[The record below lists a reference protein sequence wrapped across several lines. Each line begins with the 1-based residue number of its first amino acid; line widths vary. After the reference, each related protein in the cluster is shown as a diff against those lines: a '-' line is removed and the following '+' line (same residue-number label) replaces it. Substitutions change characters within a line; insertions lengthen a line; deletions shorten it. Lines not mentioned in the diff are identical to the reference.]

1 MFFSCLKGIV
11 FVTANG
17 SPNYYLKKVLE
28 RILFDESAEPKALS
42 LSLLEHITNSFSD
55 DKEIGCGGF
64 ATVYKKMLDNGTVAV
79 KKLCNMVDMDE
90 KKFSE
95 EIRWEMVD
103 YQGKLVLA
111 DVRQKLLCFEYLPK
125 GSLDKHITASR
136 STMEWLAGLRCHANI
151 NGICD
156 GLYYLHQNHIVHLD
170 LKPVNILLDDN
181 MLPKIADFGL
191 SRCFDEKQSQAI
203 TSKLIGTIGYLAPE
217 FYTRRQITL
226 KLDIYSLGMIIIE
239 ILTGDRGYADIDN
252 ALERWRS
259 RLEKSLGDKQLVQ
272 VRVYT
277 EIAIECANL
286 NPAKRLHIQHIIDRL
301 GATRNADEFA
311 TETGASSSSSQR
323 YGHSAA
329 VAPGP
334 TIAPE
339 NTMAN
344 ELKKLT
350 EELYDMTNQNQ
361 HVSLMSGDNSNVQQ
375 ETDIEETSSNVE
387 ESLIIGRTEE
397 RDNIVATLSGSISL
411 EFTVLPIYGFG
422 GIGKTTLAQLVFNDA
437 QFAGYSKVWVYVS
450 QNLVLNKI
458 GNSIISQLSEESH
471 VAERQMIHIK
481 LRELLAGKKI
491 LIVLDDVWEKN
502 PDTLKS
508 LMAMLRVG
516 AGSMVTVIVT
526 TRDEAIA
533 REICHTVKLT
543 KKQLKHIGREIA
555 TKCGGVALAAQSLG
569 YTLKGKTFDEWESV
583 RDNYIWNASI
593 LEESSSRDHEVLAP
607 LLISYT
613 HMPEWLKLCFTYC
626 AVFAKGHNIVKYDL
640 IHQWI
645 ALGFNEWSRI
655 FDSMQLCEKYVT
667 QLLGMSF
674 LQYAK
679 PPMNDRRRD
688 KDVTVFTMHDLV
700 HDLARAILDDQVNDN
715 GSVVGNRCLYAFLTD
730 CSKPL
735 QLSMTS
741 PANIKVL
748 HFLDCGKL
756 ELRGNAFSLG
766 TRLCVLDLSEC
777 LVRKFPESVGQLK
790 QLRFLCA
797 PRIRDQ
803 MIPNCITKLSE
814 LNYLNLRGSH
824 NLSALPESIG
834 DMKGLMHLDLS
845 GCHGIRKL
853 PKSFAELKQLVHLDL
868 SRCYMSISE
877 AFGGL
882 TELQYLDLS
891 VQFIIVANRRG
902 LTEVIGNLTK
912 LRYLNLS
919 GCMHAMAQSK
929 DQIDSLL
936 GSVST
941 LSNLEHLN
949 LSENRGLSSIPE
961 SFGNLRKL
969 HTLDLVGCS
978 NIEKLP
984 DSMFQIVNLKLLN
997 VDNFVKSGLSWL
1009 NVALL
1014 PHFVV
1019 HPSSDKSSSN
1029 ITLLQPTNPDMLT
1042 IDRLENVKSAEEAE
1056 SIELIKKQKIKML
1069 AFQWTVAAVRFVDDQ
1084 EVLEKLV
1091 PPSSAQILSI
1101 TGYRSVSIPDW
1112 FMDIGY
1118 YLPNLCKIN
1127 LCDFPKCK
1135 SLPPLCQLPNLLEM
1149 GLYGME
1155 SLEEFNTAYTRGEG
1169 GANELMFPKLEAL
1182 TVERCEKLRIQP
1194 CLPRDISV
1202 LMIIDC
1208 DNVLLSL
1215 GESLSHSAAS
1225 SRPITDLTVCSSK
1238 VPLQQGAPRKLTIG
1252 RCSDL
1257 TTSTEIIQHLSSLE
1271 SLPLD
1276 QAKLRKL
1283 SLSTGRS
1290 MTSLPQW
1297 LGDLTSLKNFGII
1310 YCEGIR
1316 TLPDS
1321 MIQLTK
1327 LEHLTISGCPMLLKW
1342 CKSEENMIKLAHI
1355 GLKKPICGLLSIYVL
1370 SYMHFPCSTGG
1381 AGL

>member
-1 MFFSCLKGIV
+1 MKFF
-11 FVTANG
+11 
-17 SPNYYLKKVLE
+17 
-28 RILFDESAEPKALS
+28 
-42 LSLLEHITNSFSD
+42 LL
-55 DKEIGCGGF
+55 
-64 ATVYKKMLDNGTVAV
+64 
-79 KKLCNMVDMDE
+79 
-90 KKFSE
+90 
-95 EIRWEMVD
+95 
-103 YQGKLVLA
+103 Q
-111 DVRQKLLCFEYLPK
+111 
-125 GSLDKHITASR
+125 
-136 STMEWLAGLRCHANI
+136 
-151 NGICD
+151 
-156 GLYYLHQNHIVHLD
+156 
-170 LKPVNILLDDN
+170 
-181 MLPKIADFGL
+181 
-191 SRCFDEKQSQAI
+191 
-203 TSKLIGTIGYLAPE
+203 
-217 FYTRRQITL
+217 
-226 KLDIYSLGMIIIE
+226 
-239 ILTGDRGYADIDN
+239 
-252 ALERWRS
+252 
-259 RLEKSLGDKQLVQ
+259 
-272 VRVYT
+272 
-277 EIAIECANL
+277 
-286 NPAKRLHIQHIIDRL
+286 
-301 GATRNADEFA
+301 
-311 TETGASSSSSQR
+311 
-323 YGHSAA
+323 
-329 VAPGP
+329 
-334 TIAPE
+334 
-339 NTMAN
+339 
-344 ELKKLT
+344 
-350 EELYDMTNQNQ
+350 
-361 HVSLMSGDNSNVQQ
+361 
-375 ETDIEETSSNVE
+375 
-387 ESLIIGRTEE
+387 
-397 RDNIVATLSGSISL
+397 
-411 EFTVLPIYGFG
+411 
-422 GIGKTTLAQLVFNDA
+422 
-437 QFAGYSKVWVYVS
+437 
-450 QNLVLNKI
+450 
-458 GNSIISQLSEESH
+458 
-471 VAERQMIHIK
+471 
-481 LRELLAGKKI
+481 
-491 LIVLDDVWEKN
+491 
-502 PDTLKS
+502 
-508 LMAMLRVG
+508 
-516 AGSMVTVIVT
+516 
-526 TRDEAIA
+526 
-533 REICHTVKLT
+533 
-543 KKQLKHIGREIA
+543 
-555 TKCGGVALAAQSLG
+555 
-569 YTLKGKTFDEWESV
+569 
-583 RDNYIWNASI
+583 
-593 LEESSSRDHEVLAP
+593 
-607 LLISYT
+607 
-613 HMPEWLKLCFTYC
+613 
-626 AVFAKGHNIVKYDL
+626 
-640 IHQWI
+640 
-645 ALGFNEWSRI
+645 
-655 FDSMQLCEKYVT
+655 
-667 QLLGMSF
+667 
-674 LQYAK
+674 
-679 PPMNDRRRD
+679 NDRRRD

-1238 VPLQQGAPRKLTIG
+1238 VPLQQGAPRWYIGVGWLPDEVSRTTTDHPEAIG
-1252 RCSDL
+1252 RTAPRPSGSHCCLSAYLACRDPTKEQQVDPHPICPIGDASARNASPGTPGKDSL
-1257 TTSTEIIQHLSSLE
+1257 NNQQDFWDETIKHLFLDCPLARVLWRRVHIAFNITPPDSVTTSFGTWLNGIEPDLARHIRVGVCALLWTIWTCRNDLVFNRTSRIHFVQVIFRATAVIRSWSL
-1271 SLPLD
+1271 
-1276 QAKLRKL
+1276 
-1283 SLSTGRS
+1283 
-1290 MTSLPQW
+1290 
-1297 LGDLTSLKNFGII
+1297 LTPM
-1310 YCEGIR
+1310 EAR
-1316 TLPDS
+1316 
-1321 MIQLTK
+1321 
-1327 LEHLTISGCPMLLKW
+1327 EHLVTG
-1342 CKSEENMIKLAHI
+1342 
-1355 GLKKPICGLLSIYVL
+1355 SIRWGVVARDI
-1370 SYMHFPCSTGG
+1370 FNRFG
-1381 AGL
+1381 